1 MNPDGRSAECR
12 RDHLIGY
19 GGAVFLPRA
28 PIVSQ
33 KGRFTNRPYPID
45 GYAGVAS
52 FGRTASRSIG
62 GLCPPL
68 TLPPACGGVILAPHR
83 TTRARGPRTQV
94 IVGVIPAPHRTTRA
108 RGPRT
113 QVIVGGLH
121 NRTQTFN
128 GPRTQ
133 VIVGGIAQQD
143 ADAQRPAHPGDC
155 GGIAQQDANVQRP
168 AHRMIVPVGGHL

>member
-1 MNPDGRSAECR
+1 MNPDGRPAECR

-52 FGRTASRSIG
+52 FGLTASRSIG

-68 TLPPACGGVILAPHR
+68 TLPPACGGGVILAPHR

-113 QVIVGGLH
+113 QVIVGVIPAPHRTTRARGPRTQGIVGGLH

-128 GPRTQ
+128 GPRT
-133 VIVGGIAQQD
+133 G
-143 ADAQRPAHPGDC
+143 
-155 GGIAQQDANVQRP
+155 
-168 AHRMIVPVGGHL
+168 

>member
-1 MNPDGRSAECR
+1 MNPDGRPAECR

-19 GGAVFLPRA
+19 GGAVPLPRA

-33 KGRFTNRPYPID
+33 KGRFTNRPYRID

-52 FGRTASRSIG
+52 FGRTTSRSIG

-68 TLPPACGGVILAPHR
+68 ALPPLRPPLAGGVIPAPHRTTRARGPRTRVIVGVIPAPHR

-94 IVGVIPAPHRTTRA
+94 IVGVIPAPHRTTWA

-113 QVIVGGLH
+113 RGIVGGLH
-121 NRTQTFN
+121 NRTPTFN
-128 GPRTQ
+128 GPRT
-133 VIVGGIAQQD
+133 G
-143 ADAQRPAHPGDC
+143 
-155 GGIAQQDANVQRP
+155 
-168 AHRMIVPVGGHL
+168 